1 MLLLPARVLTAFI
14 VRIRITSHCD
24 QVLPF
29 SNPTSCC
36 FSRGRL
42 LVGSS
47 MTRSA
52 GHLHHFTAAVHV
64 LDATSWEKQGILVS
78 QE

>member
-1 MLLLPARVLTAFI
+1 MLVACTCCDCVF
-14 VRIRITSHCD
+14 VHIRITSHCD